1 MDERLL
7 MQTLEQAGGVF
18 LRVGGFFMAMPLF
31 SGPAVPVRVR
41 LMLALAVT
49 WMILPVVPPAGMAL
63 LGPEGVLVAIEQIL
77 LGVAMGMVL
86 QVLFQAVLMAGQTIA
101 TAMGLGFAVTVDP
114 VNGVSEVVLGQYFQ
128 LVASLLFLALD
139 GHLAVIGLVA
149 ESFRLLPAGL
159 GNLPP
164 HRLETLLRWSAHLF
178 SGAIQLALPALAALM
193 MVNLILGVTTRAAPA
208 LNLFAVGFPVSL
220 SVGLLAVMW
229 TLPVMAR
236 LFEPWLEAALM
247 TLRRLIGLEG

>member
-1 MDERLL
+1 MDEQML
-7 MQTLEQAGGVF
+7 MQTLDQAGGVF

-41 LMLALAVT
+41 LILALTVT
-49 WMILPVVPPAGMAL
+49 WLILPLAPPARMAL
-63 LGPEGVLVAIEQIL
+63 LGPEGVLVAVEQLL

-86 QVLFQAVLMAGQTIA
+86 QIVFQATLMAGQMIA

-114 VNGVSEVVLGQYFQ
+114 VNGVSEMVLGQYFQ

-139 GHLAVIGLVA
+139 GHLAVIRILA
-149 ESFRLLPAGL
+149 ESFALLPVGL
-159 GNLPP
+159 GNLPAGSV
-164 HRLETLLRWSAHLF
+164 ETLLRWSAHLF
-178 SGAIQLALPALAALM
+178 SGGIQLALPALAALM

-220 SVGLLAVMW
+220 SLGLLAVIW

-236 LFEPWLEAALM
+236 LFEPWLEAALL
-247 TLRRLIGLEG
+247 TLRRLIDMGG

>member
-1 MDERLL
+1 ML
-7 MQTLEQAGGVF
+7 MQTLDQAGGVF
-18 LRVGGFFMAMPLF
+18 FRVSGFFMAMPLF

-41 LMLALAVT
+41 LLLALTVT
-49 WMILPVVPPAGMAL
+49 WLILPLAPPARMAL
-63 LGPEGVLVAIEQIL
+63 LGSEGILVAVEQIL

-86 QVLFQAVLMAGQTIA
+86 QIVFQAALMAGQMIA

-114 VNGVSEVVLGQYFQ
+114 VNGVSEMVLGQYFQ

-139 GHLAVIGLVA
+139 GHLAVIRILA
-149 ESFRLLPAGL
+149 ESFVLLPVGL
-159 GNLPP
+159 GNLPAGSV
-164 HRLETLLRWSAHLF
+164 ETLLRWSAHLF
-178 SGAIQLALPALAALM
+178 SGGIQLALPALAALM

-220 SVGLLAVMW
+220 SLGLLAVIW

-236 LFEPWLEAALM
+236 LFEPWLEAALL
-247 TLRRLIGLEG
+247 TLRRLIGMGG